1 MILQAQAKGGW
12 KMHLGNRFGSTLMPS
27 EVLPGCEN
35 VPGILQL

>member
-12 KMHLGNRFGSTLMPS
+12 ETHLGNWLGSTLVPS